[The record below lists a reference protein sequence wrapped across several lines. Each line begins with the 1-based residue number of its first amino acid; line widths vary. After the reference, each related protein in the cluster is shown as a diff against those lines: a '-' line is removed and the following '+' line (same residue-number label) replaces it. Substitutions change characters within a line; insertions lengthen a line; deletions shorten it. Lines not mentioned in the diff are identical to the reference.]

1 MEMTDFLTDIVSL
14 VSVSTF
20 VVSMAMWIGA
30 L

>member
-1 MEMTDFLTDIVSL
+1 MKMADLLTDVVSL

>member
-1 MEMTDFLTDIVSL
+1 MSEIFQDVVSL

-20 VVSMAMWIGA
+20 LVSVAMWIGA